1 MSFPQSRLRRLRKSE
16 NLRRLTAEVN
26 LSADDLLY
34 PIFVKEGLKKKKS
47 IPSLPG
53 QHYYAL
59 GDLCELVEKCEELK
73 IPGLLVF
80 GIPEKKDEIGSEAFH
95 EEGVVQS
102 AVREI
107 KKSSG
112 LAVFTDVCLCHYTLH
127 GHCGVLGERGV
138 DNDKTLELL
147 SRVALSHAR
156 AGADFVAPSSMM
168 DGQVAAIRRALDENG
183 FKDVGIMSYSSKFSS
198 SLYGPFRDAAHS
210 APKATLPHL
219 SDRRTYQM
227 DFRSKVQAM
236 REIELDIEE
245 GADIVMIKPALP
257 YLDIISSARKK
268 FNVPIAA
275 YQVSGE
281 YVMIKLLSES
291 GAAKEKDVFFETLTS
306 IKRSGADF
314 IITYAALDV
323 ARWLRD

>member
-26 LSADDLLY
+26 LSVDDLLY
-34 PIFVKEGLKKKKS
+34 PIFVKEGLKKKKEIS
-47 IPSLPG
+47 SLPG
-53 QHYYAL
+53 QHYHAL
-59 GDLCELVEKCEELK
+59 GDLLELIEKCEELK
-73 IPGLLVF
+73 VPGLLVF
-80 GIPEKKDEIGSEAFH
+80 GIPSKKDEIGSEAFND
-95 EEGVVQS
+95 EGVVQR

-107 KKSSG
+107 KNSSR
-112 LAVFTDVCLCHYTLH
+112 LAVFTDVCLCHYTSH
-127 GHCGVLGERGV
+127 GHCGMFNERGV

-147 SRVALSHAR
+147 TKIALSHAR

-168 DGQVAAIRRALDENG
+168 DGQVGAIRGALDENG
-183 FKDVGIMSYSSKFSS
+183 FEDVGIMGYSSKFSS
-198 SLYGPFRDAAHS
+198 SLYGPFREAAQS
-210 APKATLPHL
+210 APKATIPHL

-227 DFRSKVQAM
+227 DFRSRTQAV
-236 REIELDIEE
+236 REIELDIQE

-257 YLDIISSARKK
+257 YLDVINVARKK

-281 YVMIKLLSES
+281 YVMIKLLSQS
-291 GAAKEKDVFFETLTS
+291 GAAKEEDIFFETLTS
-306 IKRSGADF
+306 IKRAGADF

-323 ARWLRD
+323 ARWLRG